1 MRHRLGLALT
11 GSILLCVG
19 VAALAGGL
27 GAFGSGVRIQSV
39 LDGSAVRPT
48 VAAPWFWPVVAGVGG
63 ALAIAGVI
71 GLIAQLRTT
80 VSRRVALGRVAPR
93 MAVRVS
99 TTNLV
104 EEIGRLPGV
113 HRVRVRLTGT
123 RLRPRLVLT
132 VTCDP
137 YTDLSLLHEEI
148 ADGAIPRSR
157 VALGRSELRT
167 VICFRIAETVD

>member
-11 GSILLCVG
+11 GGVLLCAG
-19 VAALAGGL
+19 IFALALGYGGKPAYRL
-27 GAFGSGVRIQSV
+27 ATGAE
-39 LDGSAVRPT
+39 
-48 VAAPWFWPVVAGVGG
+48 WFWPSVTGAGAALVG
-63 ALAIAGVI
+63 AGLI
-71 GLIAQLRTT
+71 GLIAQLRSTLA
-80 VSRRVALGRVAPR
+80 RRLVLGRVAPR

-104 EEIGRLPGV
+104 DEVSRLTGV
-113 HRVRVRLTGT
+113 QDVRVRLTGT

-137 YTDLSLLHEEI
+137 YTNLSLLHEEI
-148 ADGAIPRSR
+148 ADGAVPRSR

-167 VICFRIAETVD
+167 VICFRVGEPA